1 MVLGRLIKLQ
11 LTYKVYKYKLCIVF
25 IIIPVLLILGWT
37 YSAFQ
42 RLMQQ
47 PPLNHKSAIPL
58 IQSQVDALFTCG
70 LAMTAPLSNGCTVSF
85 NGCTVSFMGYTY
97 RVMITIFVLLQVSAK
112 GQGSR

>member
-25 IIIPVLLILGWT
+25 IIIPVLLILGWTYT

-85 NGCTVSFMGYTY
+85 MGYTY